1 MFLSPISTLSDS
13 WDVPDRGAGDLT
25 CDLYNEQIWV
35 ELLCMVTME
44 GFRSWRLS
52 PYQSKRP
59 DFPAAGG
66 SDTSN
71 FFPKPEAEPSRTVSM
86 VARFI
91 FSPLA
96 CSRPAR
102 VSTGAE
108 KRGIK
113 LGRLV
118 SATAIYQHL

>member
-1 MFLSPISTLSDS
+1 
-13 WDVPDRGAGDLT
+13 
-25 CDLYNEQIWV
+25 
-35 ELLCMVTME
+35 MVTME

-59 DFPAAGG
+59 DFPAAGR

-71 FFPKPEAEPSRTVSM
+71 FFPKPEAELSRTVSM

-113 LGRLV
+113 LGRFINRVGVRPPPPL
-118 SATAIYQHL
+118 SGLRLRFIDFNGLPPRE